1 MTANLPL
8 VLCIPSQPTR
18 NLYVQEAP
26 AGFCMLSRNGMLVI
40 AVRNQSASAFNINQT
55 AWPQVALSCYHR
67 HCLPFLDICA
77 CLKHSQQV
85 GSGENYQDRKGI
97 TCRLITHTRHHGA
110 SRTAAHKFCSSLC
123 CSYLEQEQHMF
134 LAANC
139 LDVDFAGTQN
149 HMQIDLASV
158 EALELI
164 KPLAAG
170 ASSKKGTSL
179 YRYTAHY
186 TLENTVAHPRCSCS
200 RVALQHTCSCCSI
213 VVTFQ
218 SGHA

>member
-1 MTANLPL
+1 MHSITAYKKSVCARSPCRLLHAVEEWHVGNCCQKP
-8 VLCIPSQPTR
+8 VCISFQHQSNSMATGR
-18 NLYVQEAP
+18 FEL
-26 AGFCMLSRNGMLVI
+26 LSSSL
-40 AVRNQSASAFNINQT
+40 
-55 AWPQVALSCYHR
+55 
-67 HCLPFLDICA
+67 LPFLDICV

-97 TCRLITHTRHHGA
+97 TCRLSMHTRHHGA
-110 SRTAAHKFCSSLC
+110 SRTAAHKFCSFLC

-186 TLENTVAHPRCSCS
+186 TVENTVAHPRCSCS